1 MLKYFILR
9 TQQQLFCYFCGIV
22 LAMVLMLL
30 FPSVFRV
37 SGFYLLISSVAL
49 FWAGLALYTRHIDR
63 MRKPEVSPLV
73 SIRDGIQVVAEV
85 PRHEK
90 ARLEWEILRDDEV
103 FRHQRWELTGLTGRV
118 ISRGLLYTPAVMLVG
133 IGVLAWCSPQD
144 AIRLINALRNMPA
157 AELVHQ
163 IGFVLCLFLQIS
175 VISVLI
181 ADVVAGECISPR
193 VARQAAGR
201 VLPYQK
207 RDRKM
212 RKTTGKRIGKER
224 NIRE

>member
-1 MLKYFILR
+1 MFKYFILR
-9 TQQQLFCYFCGIV
+9 KQQQLFCYFCGIV

-30 FPSVFRV
+30 FPSVFRGN
-37 SGFYLLISSVAL
+37 GFYLLLSSVAL
-49 FWAGLALYTRHIDR
+49 FLAGLALYTRHIDR

-103 FRHQRWELTGLTGRV
+103 FRQQRWELTGLTGRV
-118 ISRGLLYTPAVMLVG
+118 ISRGLLYMPAVMLVG
-133 IGVLAWCSPQD
+133 MGILAWGSPQD
-144 AIRLINALRNMPA
+144 AIQLINALRNMPA

-163 IGFVLCLFLQIS
+163 IGFVLCLFLQIG

-181 ADVVAGECISPR
+181 ADVVAGR
-193 VARQAAGR
+193 G
-201 VLPYQK
+201 LPNVF
-207 RDRKM
+207 RRALLDRLPAEFCLI
-212 RKTTGKRIGKER
+212 RRGTER
-224 NIRE
+224 

>member
-9 TQQQLFCYFCGIV
+9 KQQQLFCYFCGIV

-30 FPSVFRV
+30 FPSVFRGC
-37 SGFYLLISSVAL
+37 GFYLLISSVAL

-63 MRKPEVSPLV
+63 MRKPEVTPLV

-103 FRHQRWELTGLTGRV
+103 FRQQRWELTGLTGRV
-118 ISRGLLYTPAVMLVG
+118 ISRGLLYTPAVMLGG
-133 IGVLAWCSPQD
+133 IGILAWGSPQD

-181 ADVVAGECISPR
+181 ADVVAGR
-193 VARQAAGR
+193 G
-201 VLPYQK
+201 LPNVF
-207 RDRKM
+207 RRALLDRLPAEFCLI
-212 RKTTGKRIGKER
+212 RGGTER
-224 NIRE
+224 

>member
-1 MLKYFILR
+1 MFKYFILR

-30 FPSVFRV
+30 FPSVLRG
-37 SGFYLLISSVAL
+37 SGFYLLLSSVAL

-63 MRKPEVSPLV
+63 MRKPEVTPLV

-103 FRHQRWELTGLTGRV
+103 FRQQRWELTGLTGRV
-118 ISRGLLYTPAVMLVG
+118 ISRGLLYTPAVMLGG
-133 IGVLAWCSPQD
+133 IGILAWGSPQD

-181 ADVVAGECISPR
+181 ADVVAGR
-193 VARQAAGR
+193 G
-201 VLPYQK
+201 LPNVF
-207 RDRKM
+207 RRALLDRLPSEFCLI
-212 RKTTGKRIGKER
+212 RRGTER
-224 NIRE
+224 

>member
-1 MLKYFILR
+1 MFKYFILR
-9 TQQQLFCYFCGIV
+9 TQQQLLCYFCGIV

-30 FPSVFRV
+30 SPSVLRG
-37 SGFYLLISSVAL
+37 SGFYLLLSSVAL

-103 FRHQRWELTGLTGRV
+103 FRQQRWELTGLTGRV
-118 ISRGLLYTPAVMLVG
+118 ISRGLLYMPAVMLVG
-133 IGVLAWCSPQD
+133 MGILAWGSPQD

-181 ADVVAGECISPR
+181 ADVVAGR
-193 VARQAAGR
+193 G
-201 VLPYQK
+201 LPNVF
-207 RDRKM
+207 RRALLDRLPAEFCLI
-212 RKTTGKRIGKER
+212 RRGTER
-224 NIRE
+224 

>member
-1 MLKYFILR
+1 MFKYFILR
-9 TQQQLFCYFCGIV
+9 KQQQLFCYFCGIV

-30 FPSVFRV
+30 FPSVFRG
-37 SGFYLLISSVAL
+37 SGFYLLLSSVAL

-103 FRHQRWELTGLTGRV
+103 FRQQRWELTGLTGRV
-118 ISRGLLYTPAVMLVG
+118 ISRGLLYMPAVMLVG
-133 IGVLAWCSPQD
+133 MGILARGSPQD

-163 IGFVLCLFLQIS
+163 IGFVLCLFLQIG

-181 ADVVAGECISPR
+181 ADVVAGR
-193 VARQAAGR
+193 G
-201 VLPYQK
+201 LPNVF
-207 RDRKM
+207 RRALLDRLPAEFCLI
-212 RKTTGKRIGKER
+212 RKGTER
-224 NIRE
+224 

>member
-1 MLKYFILR
+1 MFKYFILR

-30 FPSVFRV
+30 FPSVFRGN
-37 SGFYLLISSVAL
+37 GFYLLLSSVAL

-63 MRKPEVSPLV
+63 MRKPEVTPLV

-103 FRHQRWELTGLTGRV
+103 FRQQRWELTGLTGRV
-118 ISRGLLYTPAVMLVG
+118 ISRGLLYTPAVMLGG
-133 IGVLAWCSPQD
+133 IGILAWGSPQD

-181 ADVVAGECISPR
+181 ADVVAGR
-193 VARQAAGR
+193 G
-201 VLPYQK
+201 LPNVF
-207 RDRKM
+207 RRALLDRLPAEFCLI
-212 RKTTGKRIGKER
+212 RRGTER
-224 NIRE
+224 

>member
-1 MLKYFILR
+1 MFKYFILR

-30 FPSVFRV
+30 FPSVLRG
-37 SGFYLLISSVAL
+37 SGFYLLLSSVVL

-63 MRKPEVSPLV
+63 MRKPEVTPLV

-103 FRHQRWELTGLTGRV
+103 FRQQRWELTGLTGRV
-118 ISRGLLYTPAVMLVG
+118 ISRGLLYTPAVMLGG
-133 IGVLAWCSPQD
+133 IGILAWGSPQD

-181 ADVVAGECISPR
+181 ADVVAGR
-193 VARQAAGR
+193 G
-201 VLPYQK
+201 LPNVF
-207 RDRKM
+207 RRALLDRLPAEFCLI
-212 RKTTGKRIGKER
+212 RKGTER
-224 NIRE
+224 

>member
-9 TQQQLFCYFCGIV
+9 KQQQLFCYFCGIV

-133 IGVLAWCSPQD
+133 IVVLAWCSPQD

-181 ADVVAGECISPR
+181 ADVVAGR
-193 VARQAAGR
+193 G
-201 VLPYQK
+201 LPNVF
-207 RDRKM
+207 RRALLDRLPAEFCLI
-212 RKTTGKRIGKER
+212 RRGTER
-224 NIRE
+224 

>member
-1 MLKYFILR
+1 MFKYFILR
-9 TQQQLFCYFCGIV
+9 KQQQLFCYFCGIV

-30 FPSVFRV
+30 FPSVFRG
-37 SGFYLLISSVAL
+37 SGFYLLLSSVAL

-103 FRHQRWELTGLTGRV
+103 FRQQRWELTGLTGRV
-118 ISRGLLYTPAVMLVG
+118 ISRGLLYMPAVMLVG
-133 IGVLAWCSPQD
+133 MGILAWGSPQD
-144 AIRLINALRNMPA
+144 AIQLINALRNMPA

-163 IGFVLCLFLQIS
+163 IGFVLCLFLQIG

-181 ADVVAGECISPR
+181 ADVVAGR
-193 VARQAAGR
+193 G
-201 VLPYQK
+201 LPNVF
-207 RDRKM
+207 RRALLDRLPAEFCLI
-212 RKTTGKRIGKER
+212 RKGTER
-224 NIRE
+224 

>member
-1 MLKYFILR
+1 MFRYFIPHPE
-9 TQQQLFCYFCGIV
+9 QQLFCYFCGIV

-30 FPSVFRV
+30 FPSVFRG
-37 SGFYLLISSVAL
+37 SGFYLLLSSVAL

-103 FRHQRWELTGLTGRV
+103 FRQQRWELTGLTGRV
-118 ISRGLLYTPAVMLVG
+118 ISRGLLYTPAVMQVG
-133 IGVLAWCSPQD
+133 IGILAWVSPQD
-144 AIRLINALRNMPA
+144 AIRLIDALRNMPA

-163 IGFVLCLFLQIS
+163 IGFVLSLVLQIS

-181 ADVVAGECISPR
+181 ADVVAGR
-193 VARQAAGR
+193 G
-201 VLPYQK
+201 LPNVF
-207 RDRKM
+207 RRALLDRLPAEFCLI
-212 RKTTGKRIGKER
+212 RRGTER
-224 NIRE
+224 

>member
-1 MLKYFILR
+1 MFKYFILR
-9 TQQQLFCYFCGIV
+9 KQQQLFCYFCGIV

-30 FPSVFRV
+30 FPSVFRGN
-37 SGFYLLISSVAL
+37 GFYLLLSSVAL

-73 SIRDGIQVVAEV
+73 SIRDGNQVVAEV

-103 FRHQRWELTGLTGRV
+103 FRQQRWELTGLTGRV
-118 ISRGLLYTPAVMLVG
+118 ISRGLLYMPAVMLVG
-133 IGVLAWCSPQD
+133 IGILAWGSPQD
-144 AIRLINALRNMPA
+144 AIRLINALRNMPD

-163 IGFVLCLFLQIS
+163 IGFVLCLFLQIG

-181 ADVVAGECISPR
+181 ADVVAGR
-193 VARQAAGR
+193 G
-201 VLPYQK
+201 LPNVF
-207 RDRKM
+207 RRALLDRLPAEFCLI
-212 RKTTGKRIGKER
+212 RRGAER
-224 NIRE
+224 

>member
-1 MLKYFILR
+1 MFKYCILR

-30 FPSVFRV
+30 FPSVFRG
-37 SGFYLLISSVAL
+37 SGFYLLLSSVAL

-63 MRKPEVSPLV
+63 MRKTEVSPLV

-103 FRHQRWELTGLTGRV
+103 FRQQRWELTGLTGRV

-133 IGVLAWCSPQD
+133 IGILAWCSPQD

-181 ADVVAGECISPR
+181 ADVVAGR
-193 VARQAAGR
+193 G
-201 VLPYQK
+201 LPNVF
-207 RDRKM
+207 RRALLN
-212 RKTTGKRIGKER
+212 RLPAEFCLIRRGTER
-224 NIRE
+224 

>member
-1 MLKYFILR
+1 MFRYFILR
-9 TQQQLFCYFCGIV
+9 TEQQLFCYLYGIA
-22 LAMVLMLL
+22 LALVLMLL
-30 FPSVFRV
+30 FSPV
-37 SGFYLLISSVAL
+37 SRAYGFYLVALSVALSVAL

-73 SIRDGIQVVAEV
+73 SIRDGNQVVAEV

-90 ARLEWEILRDDEV
+90 ARLEWEIFRDDEV
-103 FRHQRWELTGLTGRV
+103 FRQQRWELTGLTGRV

-133 IGVLAWCSPQD
+133 IGILAWGSPQD

-163 IGFVLCLFLQIS
+163 IGFVLCHFLQIS

-181 ADVVAGECISPR
+181 ADVVAGR
-193 VARQAAGR
+193 G
-201 VLPYQK
+201 LPNVF
-207 RDRKM
+207 RRALLDRLPAEFCLI
-212 RKTTGKRIGKER
+212 RRGTER
-224 NIRE
+224 

>member
-1 MLKYFILR
+1 MLRYFILR
-9 TQQQLFCYFCGIV
+9 PEQQLFCYLYGIA
-22 LAMVLMLL
+22 LALVLMLL
-30 FPSVFRV
+30 FSPV
-37 SGFYLLISSVAL
+37 SRAYGFYLVALSVALSVAL

-103 FRHQRWELTGLTGRV
+103 FRQQRCQLTGLTGRV

-133 IGVLAWCSPQD
+133 IGILAWGSPQD

-181 ADVVAGECISPR
+181 ADVVAGR
-193 VARQAAGR
+193 G
-201 VLPYQK
+201 LPNVF
-207 RDRKM
+207 RRALLDRLPAEFCLI
-212 RKTTGKRIGKER
+212 RRGTER
-224 NIRE
+224 

>member
-1 MLKYFILR
+1 MFKYFILR
-9 TQQQLFCYFCGIV
+9 KQQQLFCYFCGIV

-30 FPSVFRV
+30 FPSVFR
-37 SGFYLLISSVAL
+37 GNGLYLLLSSVAL

-103 FRHQRWELTGLTGRV
+103 FRQQRWELTGLTGRV
-118 ISRGLLYTPAVMLVG
+118 ISRGLLYMPAVMLVG
-133 IGVLAWCSPQD
+133 MGILAWGSPQD

-163 IGFVLCLFLQIS
+163 IGFVLCLFLQIG

-181 ADVVAGECISPR
+181 ADVVAGR
-193 VARQAAGR
+193 G
-201 VLPYQK
+201 LPNVF
-207 RDRKM
+207 RRALLDRLPAEFCLI
-212 RKTTGKRIGKER
+212 RRGTER
-224 NIRE
+224 